1 MKRNLREQERWE
13 RVRARLM
20 TEAPYFGHI
29 AATLT
34 LAASEDLPT
43 FQSRGETLRYNPSW
57 LAELEEGEMM
67 AVLANAA
74 MHRVLWHE
82 NRGEGRQ
89 RRLWELAT
97 DYAVNALL
105 AENGFELPL
114 LARYDARYRG
124 MYAEEIYAELLESME
139 TEESEAEEN
148 EAERPYDEA
157 PTSREDRFPAWQ
169 QTGEKRESLSAEEST
184 TEALDRAFL
193 EQIFARMEREGALP
207 EGLERLVP
215 RYFAHRL
222 DWRQRLWRYLDAML
236 KSSYSF
242 APPNLKHLYRGI
254 ALPRLD
260 SETLRIAVAIDSSGS
275 VDEESLGRFLAEL
288 EEILL
293 HFPDYRIDL
302 LVADSKIRLHR
313 ELAPGERLGSTLVG
327 GGHTDFRPVFDY
339 IERRLEPPKLLIY
352 FTDAQGTFPERAPLY
367 EVLWVLNREGEVP
380 FGEKIFLEG

>member
-1 MKRNLREQERWE
+1 MKRNPREQECWE
-13 RVRARLM
+13 RARARLM

-43 FQSRGETLRYNPSW
+43 FQSRGGTLRYNPSW
-57 LAELEEGEMM
+57 LAELEEGERM

-97 DYAVNALL
+97 DYAVNVLL
-105 AENGFELPL
+105 AENGFDLPL
-114 LARYDARYRG
+114 LARYDERYRG
-124 MYAEEIYAELLESME
+124 MYAEEIYAELLESVEM
-139 TEESEAEEN
+139 EESEAEEN
-148 EAERPYDEA
+148 EAETPHDEA
-157 PTSREDRFPAWQ
+157 PESRDDH
-169 QTGEKRESLSAEEST
+169 SLSPQPTKLEKQSLSDKSQAS
-184 TEALDRAFL
+184 EALDRAFL

-215 RYFAHRL
+215 RYYSRRL
-222 DWRQRLWRYLDAML
+222 DWRQRLWRYLDSL
-236 KSSYSF
+236 FKSSYSF
-242 APPNLKHLYRGI
+242 APPNPKHLYRGI

-313 ELAPGERLGSTLVG
+313 ELAPGERLESVLPG
-327 GGHTDFRPVFDY
+327 GGHTDFRPVFDF
-339 IERRLEPPKLLIY
+339 IERKLEPPKLLIY
-352 FTDAQGTFPERAPLY
+352 FTDAQGTFPERVPLY

-380 FGEKIFLEG
+380 FGEKILLEG